1 MQAALIP
8 QASPD
13 AYGITNVL
21 PRSATA
27 LACPTGVMAG
37 ELQQDHCS
45 WMGGEMVRFGK
56 SAAVRAPPWSAHGVA
71 TMSAEQRHERCF
83 NIHSCLTVSR
93 CACMLC
99 LRAEA
104 PLVAA
109 CHLGRSIHDV

>member
-45 WMGGEMVRFGK
+45 WMGGEMVKFGK
-56 SAAVRAPPWSAHGVA
+56 SAAVRAPRLCQQSRD
-71 TMSAEQRHERCF
+71 MSGASIF
-83 NIHSCLTVSR
+83 FVLDSLKVCLHAVLAR
-93 CACMLC
+93 
-99 LRAEA
+99 
-104 PLVAA
+104 
-109 CHLGRSIHDV
+109 RSTFGCSLPSGPQHP